1 MKKLEKRE
9 LIFKDSEIIRMIYH
23 HGALGEV
30 CKINNVL
37 FKVRN
42 NEAKD
47 PILYEK
53 FFYPNHTPNR
63 QDLKELGF

>member
-1 MKKLEKRE
+1 MKRE
-9 LIFKDSEIIRMIYH
+9 GKRDLKFKSNGITKMVYH

-42 NEAKD
+42 NEVKD

-53 FFYPNHTPNR
+53 FFYPNYTPDK